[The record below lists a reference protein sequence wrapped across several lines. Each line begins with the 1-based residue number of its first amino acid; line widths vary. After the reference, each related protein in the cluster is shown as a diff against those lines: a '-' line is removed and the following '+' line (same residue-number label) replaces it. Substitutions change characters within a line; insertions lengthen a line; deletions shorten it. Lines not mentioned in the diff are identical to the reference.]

1 VQPQKQFS
9 PKRALDKFIGDAVLA
24 LFNAPFRQPDHALRA
39 VRTALQMRNSI
50 QKLREG
56 LPEQFRLAFGIGVHS
71 GEAILGLIGTE
82 KRLEYTAIGDCV
94 NTAKRLQEN
103 ADMDQILISATV
115 YAQVHGQV
123 SVRPVKPVRLKVKR
137 NRYRSMN

>member
-1 VQPQKQFS
+1 
-9 PKRALDKFIGDAVLA
+9 
-24 LFNAPFRQPDHALRA
+24 
-39 VRTALQMRNSI
+39 MRNSI

-56 LPEQFRLAFGIGVHS
+56 LPEQFRLAFGIGVNS

-103 ADMDQILISATV
+103 AEMDQILISATV
-115 YAQVHGQV
+115 YAQVRGQV
-123 SVRPVKPVRLKVKR
+123 SVRPVKPVQAKGKTEPVQVYELIGLV
-137 NRYRSMN
+137 